1 MKRYSLCVLGLGL
14 AAASIAAGCGS
25 SSNDN
30 STTTSSLTKAEWTA
44 KANAICAAGNQQT
57 NQAANQQFGNQKPT
71 ADQIKTFVTGT
82 IIPSVQSQVDQI
94 KALGAP
100 SEIQQQANSLFSL
113 VQADLDK
120 AKADPTLLVSG
131 NAFQDA
137 NAAARGLGLSEC
149 GKG

>member
-1 MKRYSLCVLGLGL
+1 MKRNSLCLLGLAL
-14 AAASIAAGCGS
+14 AAASIVAGCGS
-25 SSNDN
+25 SSDDN
-30 STTTSSLTKAEWTA
+30 STTTASLTKAEWTA
-44 KANAICAAGNQQT
+44 KADAICAAGNQQT
-57 NQAANQQFGNQKPT
+57 NQAANQQFGNQRPS
-71 ADQIKTFVTGT
+71 ADQIQTFVTGT
-82 IIPSVQSQVDQI
+82 IIPSIQGQVDQI

-100 SEIQQQANSLFSL
+100 SEIQQQVNSMIGL

-137 NAAARGLGLSEC
+137 NSAARGLGLKEC